1 MNQRDFIDRV
11 NSRLKAMKITEP
23 CFLCGAPSQ
32 VTITADGQAVRA
44 CVNCAIMSAES
55 RYSQGQNI
63 GVKLGDKVILYV
75 HPEK

>member
-1 MNQRDFIDRV
+1 MSQEDFIARI
-11 NSRLKAMKITEP
+11 NARLKTMKITEP

-32 VTITADGQAVRA
+32 GTIMANGQAVRA

-55 RYSQGQNI
+55 RYDQGQNI
-63 GVKLGDKVILYV
+63 AVQLGDKVILYV